1 MFFGGKFGG
10 KGFYFGG
17 KDQDIIF
24 YRTENIYMKPT
35 NRLTELSIKQAK
47 PKEKQ
52 YKLTDGEAMYLRVYP
67 NGSKY
72 WQLQYWFEGKQKIL
86 SFGLWPDVSLKE
98 ARDKRFEAK
107 KKIKGGINP
116 IEEKKERLEAQEFN
130 EKKDKLR
137 GATTFEIVAQEWFS
151 RQSIQW
157 TERHSRGV
165 LSSLK
170 KHVFPDLG
178 EIPISY
184 ISKQDVIASLRKLE
198 AEGKNETCYRIR
210 QKIEAIFSF
219 AEIEGHCFGN
229 PAKGLQQILTK
240 PQPKSHN
247 SLPISE
253 LQEFLKKMDA
263 DTGSS
268 PTTLLAMKFL
278 ILTFVRTSELRFA
291 DWKEFDIDCS
301 EPLWVIPAERMKM
314 RKTHHVPL
322 SRQAVS
328 ILEEMQQYSGTEGY
342 VFPQVYNQKKAMSE
356 NTLLYFSNRL
366 GYAGR
371 NTIHGFRSVA
381 STVLNE
387 SRKWHPDV
395 IELQLA
401 HQESNK
407 VRKAYNRAEHLDER
421 RKMMEWWSDY
431 VDSNTAATDVIDL
444 HSERQRKAL

>member
-1 MFFGGKFGG
+1 
-10 KGFYFGG
+10 
-17 KDQDIIF
+17 
-24 YRTENIYMKPT
+24 MKPT

-47 PKEKQ
+47 PKENQ
-52 YKLTDGEAMYLRVYP
+52 YKLTDGEGMYLRVYP

-72 WQLQYWFEGKQKIL
+72 WQLQFWFEGKQKIL
-86 SFGLWPDVSLKE
+86 SFGVWPDISLKD
-98 ARDKRFEAK
+98 AREKRFEAK
-107 KKIKGGINP
+107 KKIKEGVNP
-116 IEEKKERLEAQEFN
+116 IEEKKERLAAQEFN
-130 EKKDKLR
+130 EEKEKLKNS
-137 GATTFEIVAQEWFS
+137 TTFKMVAQEWFC

-165 LSSLK
+165 QSSLK
-170 KHVFPDLG
+170 MYAFPDLG
-178 EIPISY
+178 EIPIVN
-184 ISKQDVIASLRKLE
+184 ISKQDIISTLRKLE
-198 AEGKNETCYRIR
+198 AEGKNETCYRVR
-210 QKIEAIFSF
+210 QKIEAIFSY
-219 AEIEGHCFGN
+219 AEIEGHCIGN

-240 PQPKSHN
+240 PQPKSQN

-253 LQEFLKKMDA
+253 LPEFLNKMDA

-291 DWKEFDIDCS
+291 DWKEFDIDSS

-431 VDSNTAATDVIDL
+431 VDSNTPSTDVLDL

>member
-1 MFFGGKFGG
+1 
-10 KGFYFGG
+10 
-17 KDQDIIF
+17 
-24 YRTENIYMKPT
+24 MKPT
-35 NRLTELSIKQAK
+35 NQLTELSIKQAK

-52 YKLTDGEAMYLRVYP
+52 YKLTDGEGMFLRVYP

-72 WQLQYWFEGKQKIL
+72 WQLQYWFAGKQKIL
-86 SFGLWPDVSLKE
+86 SFGVWPETSLKE

-107 KKIKGGINP
+107 KKIKDGINP
-116 IEEKKERLEAQEFN
+116 IEEKKEILKSLDFFQE
-130 EKKDKLR
+130 EKKIR
-137 GATTFEIVAQEWFS
+137 ETTTFKMVAQEWLS

-157 TERHSRGV
+157 TERHSKGV
-165 LSSLK
+165 LSNLNM
-170 KHVFPDLG
+170 HVYPYLG
-178 EIPISY
+178 EIPISH
-184 ISKQDVIASLRKLE
+184 ISKQDIISTLRKLE

-210 QKIEAIFSF
+210 QKLEAIYSY
-219 AEIEGHCFGN
+219 AEVEGHCTGN

-240 PQPKSHN
+240 PQPKSQN

-253 LQEFLKKMDA
+253 LPELLEKMEA
-263 DTGSS
+263 DKVTF
-268 PTTLLAMKFL
+268 PTTLLAMKFI

-291 DWKEFDIDCS
+291 DWKEFDLECT
-301 EPLWVIPAERMKM
+301 EPLWVIPADRMKM
-314 RKTHHVPL
+314 RKIHHVPL
-322 SRQAVS
+322 SRQAVN
-328 ILEEMQQYSGTEGY
+328 ILNKMQQYSGKEGY
-342 VFPQVYNQKKAMSE
+342 VFPQYYNNKKAMSE

-421 RKMMEWWSDY
+421 RKMMQWWSDY
-431 VDSNTAATDVIDL
+431 IYSLKN
-444 HSERQRKAL
+444 